1 MRASGC
7 RAPSSG
13 VSVVSGGAA
22 IADKLEA
29 HFDPNDSE
37 GSMKRSRTDLLAFV
51 IGLLSVPLSPLVTA
65 QSTNEWITLFDGSTL
80 DGWNTIGDA
89 NWTLA
94 DGTVRADSG
103 TGFLVTNESY
113 GNFQLTLE
121 FWVGDKA
128 NSGVFIRCAD
138 PSQVGADNSY
148 EINIADTHQNPE
160 FRSGSIVRLTPPART
175 VTTAGKWNTYDITA
189 RGTRLTVILNGIQT
203 ADVENGDHAHG
214 PFALQRREG
223 TVKFRNVRIRPL

>member
-1 MRASGC
+1 M
-7 RAPSSG
+7 AP
-13 VSVVSGGAA
+13 
-22 IADKLEA
+22 
-29 HFDPNDSE
+29 
-37 GSMKRSRTDLLAFV
+37 LL
-51 IGLLSVPLSPLVTA
+51 PLVTV

-94 DGTVRADSG
+94 DGAVQADSG
-103 TGFLVTNESY
+103 TGFLVTSESY

-138 PSQVGADNSY
+138 PSQVGADGWGCPSRQRHRVPRDERVIRQLPADPGVLGRRQGQQRRLHSMCGPESGRGRQLY

-203 ADVENGDHAHG
+203 ADVENSDHAHG